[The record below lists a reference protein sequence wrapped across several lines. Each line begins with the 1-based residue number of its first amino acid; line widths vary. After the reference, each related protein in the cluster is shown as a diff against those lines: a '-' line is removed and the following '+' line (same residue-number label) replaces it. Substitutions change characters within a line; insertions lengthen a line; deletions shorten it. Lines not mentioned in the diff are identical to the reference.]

1 MPRGNWKKSG
11 GGRGGGRGGR
21 GEKRGRGPASGDG
34 TKLTALGDPR
44 GFPGV
49 LVMCDDKREKRAMHE
64 TCDLLNAEL
73 DERMPPRPSSSAS
86 AAADADADADGHAH
100 GDGGDSLGGPAGKK
114 PRTIADELAD
124 ELAELEG
131 GAPPPPTEQ
140 GGADGGAADGTGAP
154 RQSLAERFAG
164 KRARFLDLSGRAF
177 GLVWVKDASVDPVA
191 LVDPLLEAALR
202 TKASPLRFT
211 SRLLPLQRIVQASP
225 SAIIEAAVELM
236 RSTVPAPRATSF
248 RLELRVRLNTTFSK
262 DALYRDLVPALC
274 AANATAAAAGTAGAG
289 ASAAGASSSSSS
301 SSAAPAPCPRHTV
314 HLTDPET
321 VVMVE
326 VIKTFAGVSILSDR
340 RWDRL
345 ARYNIRLA
353 AETEEDRLGRLAR
366 QAVADE
372 AGRKRR
378 EEAAASAA
386 ERAAAEAAAG
396 PAAASSSAAPVPTAA
411 KTTVWFAGGGGEEDE
426 EGDDIGDGEEEQDE
440 GEEEEEEETVV
451 GSSAAAPAP
460 APSIVSRDP
469 ETVLA
474 GGGRTGRYVVRG
486 LPPRGAAS
494 EGGHEKEEEEEAVL
508 EYTME
513 PVRGGSGVGSFIL
526 DITHT
531 FVPSWA
537 RGRGVAADLT
547 REALR
552 DAAARSDGLVV
563 SAVRPSCSYVAET
576 FVPRH
581 AEELGWTTKSGGEGG
596 GLLTRKG

>member
-1 MPRGNWKKSG
+1 
-11 GGRGGGRGGR
+11 
-21 GEKRGRGPASGDG
+21 
-34 TKLTALGDPR
+34 
-44 GFPGV
+44 
-49 LVMCDDKREKRAMHE
+49 MCDDKREKRAMHE

-73 DERMPPRPSSSAS
+73 DERMPPRPSASASSS
-86 AAADADADADGHAH
+86 AAADADADADGH

-131 GAPPPPTEQ
+131 GAPPPPTEL
-140 GGADGGAADGTGAP
+140 GGADGGAADGTGVP

-274 AANATAAAAGTAGAG
+274 AANATASAAGAAGAG

-426 EGDDIGDGEEEQDE
+426 GDDIGDEEEEQEEEQEEEEEEEGEEEED
-440 GEEEEEEETVV
+440 EEEEETVV

-486 LPPRGAAS
+486 LPPRGAS
-494 EGGHEKEEEEEAVL
+494 EGGHEKEEEEAVL

-581 AEELGWTTKSGGEGG
+581 AEELGWTMKSGGEGG
-596 GLLTRKG
+596 GLLMRKG